1 MVYIMSTS
9 SISLPIHNKTRQ
21 ENVPQQSVGAKKV
34 YIRTFGC
41 QMNVYDTGKMR
52 ALLEKDGYVTT
63 ESMEEADLVIV
74 NTCSIREKPELKV
87 HSFLGEARKIKR
99 FRDRPMTIAVSGC
112 VAQQEGQ
119 KLLDRYHD
127 LNLVFGPDAVS
138 NIKKL
143 VDATENK
150 KQVLDTDFL
159 EEADYVFASE
169 LDPEAAQRVGAFVTI
184 QKGCDNKCTFCI
196 VPSTRGKEVSRPSEQ
211 IIDEVKRLVDE
222 GVVEITLIGQNVNS
236 YGLKV
241 PSEKTFAQLLYA
253 VADVEGVERIRYTTS
268 HPRDMG
274 LDVIQ
279 AYRDLPQ
286 LTSYLHLP
294 VQSGSSKILR
304 RMKRYYTRER
314 YLEVVDQLRE
324 ARPDISLSTDFIIGF
339 PGETEEDFEL
349 TMSLL
354 EEVKFS
360 SSFSF
365 KYSQRPN
372 TPALKLVDRDPVDPQ
387 VAGERLMRLQAKQ
400 REIAQ
405 AEHELLEGTIQRVLV
420 EGPAKHDQGV
430 ICGRTGTHKMVNFP
444 GTLDQVGQ
452 FVDVK
457 ITKGFANSLRGEQ
470 ISI

>member
-1 MVYIMSTS
+1 
-9 SISLPIHNKTRQ
+9 
-21 ENVPQQSVGAKKV
+21 
-34 YIRTFGC
+34 
-41 QMNVYDTGKMR
+41 
-52 ALLEKDGYVTT
+52 
-63 ESMEEADLVIV
+63 
-74 NTCSIREKPELKV
+74 
-87 HSFLGEARKIKR
+87 
-99 FRDRPMTIAVSGC
+99 
-112 VAQQEGQ
+112 
-119 KLLDRYHD
+119 
-127 LNLVFGPDAVS
+127 
-138 NIKKL
+138 
-143 VDATENK
+143 
-150 KQVLDTDFL
+150 
-159 EEADYVFASE
+159 
-169 LDPEAAQRVGAFVTI
+169 
-184 QKGCDNKCTFCI
+184 
-196 VPSTRGKEVSRPSEQ
+196 
-211 IIDEVKRLVDE
+211 
-222 GVVEITLIGQNVNS
+222 
-236 YGLKV
+236 
-241 PSEKTFAQLLYA
+241 
-253 VADVEGVERIRYTTS
+253 
-268 HPRDMG
+268 MG

-444 GTLDQVGQ
+444 GSLDQVGQ